1 MTQSTGARG
10 KSGGLTGC
18 PISVLCDVR
27 ASQRLPD
34 EFINYYRRLLL
45 LCAGLGVS
53 SSRVYFLLNPS
64 SGGAIYC
71 GECPR
76 NASAKKKLKLEA
88 SSAWVSGFWTKR

>member
-76 NASAKKKLKLEA
+76 NASAKAKL
-88 SSAWVSGFWTKR
+88 